1 MTDHPDPTL
10 AAVSA
15 EVGDYAA
22 LSRAFAGHGDLRR
35 AVLTQWAAD
44 IRVLQLLLWE
54 NGLGAAP
61 DPAAQLAAVAEAV
74 QASLAHHAVPAGT
87 AATARDIVERGR
99 AGLAAVFDPSVHAL
113 LTSRFGPLDH
123 LDTAGQPGEG
133 DVAQPSRYRDWR
145 SPQELLRDLRVAA
158 DDSALVAR
166 DLAASGDAQEADRQL
181 WQAALALFECYLV
194 ESAVRAGDELLS
206 TAETRWELARA
217 RLAGG
222 LEGGA
227 EGSSLRARLRGV
239 LGVLEEDGVAGALS
253 SLESSPAGHTR

>member
-1 MTDHPDPTL
+1 MTEHPDPIL
-10 AAVSA
+10 SAVTA

-22 LSRAFAGHGDLRR
+22 LSRSFADHGDLRR

-61 DPAAQLAAVAEAV
+61 DPAAQLAAVAQAV
-74 QASLAHHAVPAGT
+74 QASLTHHAVPAGT
-87 AATARDIVERGR
+87 SATPRELVERGR

-123 LDTAGQPGEG
+123 LEAAGEPEEG
-133 DVAQPSRYRDWR
+133 GASRYRDWR

-158 DDSALVAR
+158 DDSVLVAR
-166 DLAASGDAQEADRQL
+166 ELAAAGDAEEADRQL
-181 WQAALALFECYLV
+181 WQAALALFECHLV
-194 ESAVRAGDELLS
+194 ESAVRAGDELMA

-217 RLAGG
+217 RLAGPIG
-222 LEGGA
+222 SGA
-227 EGSSLRARLRGV
+227 QGSDLRARLRGV
-239 LGVLEEDGVAGALS
+239 LGVLEEDGVARALS
-253 SLESSPAGHTR
+253 SLESPPADQAP